1 MRKRWRNSISP
12 SCASASRRATGNL
25 HSVDNP
31 PQFATV
37 FNNCSLWRENETENE
52 SDIPKDNIH
61 GGPDIDIK
69 YYNVTESDVQ
79 QIKDNI
85 ESDEYRDTVYFGMSK
100 DWRPNDEV
108 RKKYDLQKNIFYAE
122 NLDDFYYGT
131 AVVKKILDD
140 YGFILE
146 KSCFNKKDKNGNYSY
161 SLYFWGNTTL
171 FLTNQ
176 NMRTEN
182 YTAGLYDAIRIN
194 WEKEHG
200 SDD

>member
-1 MRKRWRNSISP
+1 MKKLLLIVSLLSSTLLLC
-12 SCASASRRATGNL
+12 SCNKNT
-25 HSVDNP
+25 DNIDNG
-31 PQFATV
+31 FDIV
-37 FNNCSLWRENETENE
+37 ENQKPIETENE
-52 SDIPKDNIH
+52 SDIPKDNIN

-69 YYNVTESDVQ
+69 YYNVNESDVQ

>member
-1 MRKRWRNSISP
+1 MKKLLLIVSLLLSILLLC
-12 SCASASRRATGNL
+12 SCNKNT
-25 HSVDNP
+25 DNIDNGFDVVEDQQP
-31 PQFATV
+31 I
-37 FNNCSLWRENETENE
+37 EIEDE

-85 ESDEYRDTVYFGMSK
+85 ESDEYHDTVYFGMSK

>member
-1 MRKRWRNSISP
+1 MKKLLLIVSLLLSMLLLC
-12 SCASASRRATGNL
+12 SCNKNT
-25 HSVDNP
+25 DNIDNG
-31 PQFATV
+31 FDIV
-37 FNNCSLWRENETENE
+37 ENQKPIETENE

>member
-1 MRKRWRNSISP
+1 MKKLLLIVSLLLSMLLLC
-12 SCASASRRATGNL
+12 SCNKNT
-25 HSVDNP
+25 DNIDNG
-31 PQFATV
+31 FDIA
-37 FNNCSLWRENETENE
+37 ENQKPIETENE

-108 RKKYDLQKNIFYAE
+108 REKYDLQKNIFYAE

>member
-1 MRKRWRNSISP
+1 MKKLLLIVSLLSSTLLLC
-12 SCASASRRATGNL
+12 SCNKNT
-25 HSVDNP
+25 DNIDNG
-31 PQFATV
+31 FDIV
-37 FNNCSLWRENETENE
+37 ENQKPIETENE

>member
-1 MRKRWRNSISP
+1 MKKLLLIVSLLLSTLLLC
-12 SCASASRRATGNL
+12 SCNKNT
-25 HSVDNP
+25 DNIDNGFDVVEDQKP
-31 PQFATV
+31 I
-37 FNNCSLWRENETENE
+37 EIENE

-85 ESDEYRDTVYFGMSK
+85 ESDEYHDTVYFGISK

-122 NLDDFYYGT
+122 NLDDFYYCT

-182 YTAGLYDAIRIN
+182 YTAGLYDTIRIN

>member
-1 MRKRWRNSISP
+1 MKKLLLIVSLLLSMLLLC
-12 SCASASRRATGNL
+12 SCNKNT
-25 HSVDNP
+25 DNIDNG
-31 PQFATV
+31 FDIV
-37 FNNCSLWRENETENE
+37 ENQKPIETENE

-100 DWRPNDEV
+100 DWKPNDEV

>member
-1 MRKRWRNSISP
+1 MKKLLLIVSLLLSMLLLC
-12 SCASASRRATGNL
+12 SCNKNT
-25 HSVDNP
+25 DNIDNG
-31 PQFATV
+31 FDIV
-37 FNNCSLWRENETENE
+37 ENQKPIETENE

-69 YYNVTESDVQ
+69 YYNVTKSDVQ

>member
-1 MRKRWRNSISP
+1 MKKLLLIVSLLLSTLLLC
-12 SCASASRRATGNL
+12 SCNKNT
-25 HSVDNP
+25 DNIDNG
-31 PQFATV
+31 FDIV
-37 FNNCSLWRENETENE
+37 ENQKPIETENE

>member
-1 MRKRWRNSISP
+1 MKKLLLIVSLLLSMLLLC
-12 SCASASRRATGNL
+12 SCNKNT
-25 HSVDNP
+25 DNTDNG
-31 PQFATV
+31 FDIV
-37 FNNCSLWRENETENE
+37 ENQKPIETENE